1 MDMGSIQVAL
11 PVIESYFETDLPTV
25 QWVVVAYALAICVLL
40 LPMGRLGDLIGRKQV
55 YLIGF
60 SIYVASAALCCIS
73 PNIVL
78 LICFRVC
85 QGIGSAMIQSNA
97 MAMVISAFGDNERG
111 KALGSNMSVVGSG
124 FIVGPALG
132 GLLVSVLDWRAV
144 FFINVPVGLIA
155 ILVSVLVLNSNKND
169 QGPVLDKRF
178 DWLGAILSGCALLF
192 LLMVVGNGS
201 KIGWS
206 SPVVFVGI
214 VLFVASTVFFIFW
227 ELRYPAPMLEL
238 RLFKKRLVALGVSAG
253 WLSFFGISA
262 ARFLLPFYLQ
272 KLIGLTPGQVGLL
285 LIPAAVCMI
294 IFGPISG
301 RLSDRFGWRN
311 LTMGG
316 MALSSSASFVLVVT
330 LSENTSVVLIA
341 AMLMVQSMGTGL
353 FNSPNNSSIFSAVE
367 RSDFGVMS
375 AVTQLVRNS
384 ANVTS
389 VALSTSIVVTVMAF
403 QGYEP
408 SLDAVSP
415 QVAGAFVDGLK
426 LAFFVLGCFTV
437 VGFVIAFVRGERIVA
452 SPKS

>member
-11 PVIESYFETDLPTV
+11 PVIESYFETDLSTV

-55 YLIGF
+55 YMIGF

-78 LICFRVC
+78 LICFRIG

-169 QGPVLDKRF
+169 QAPVSDKRF
-178 DWLGAILSGCALLF
+178 DWLGAILSGCALLV
-192 LLMVVGNGS
+192 LLLVVGNGS

-206 SPVVFVGI
+206 SPVVFLGI
-214 VLFVASTVFFIFW
+214 VLFLASTVFFIFW

-238 RLFKKRLVALGVSAG
+238 RLFKKRLVALGVTAG

-301 RLSDRFGWRN
+301 RLSDKFGWRN

-316 MALSSSASFVLVVT
+316 MALSSSASFVLVAT

-389 VALSTSIVVTVMAF
+389 VALATSIVVTVMAF

-408 SLDAVSP
+408 TLDAVSP

-437 VGFVIAFVRGERIVA
+437 VGFVIAFVCGERTVA